1 MSNKERLGKN
11 PLFRD
16 ALEKKEQKTESIGA
30 DSKQSKLVKSSKSDK
45 QPPAAVMAAI
55 EEISAD
61 SKHSKPS
68 ESDLYSNSSKSGK
81 YTSSAGLKE
90 GWTRGAFV
98 MREET
103 LETIRNYAYWER
115 LDIKDVVEEAF
126 ASFFKGRDVQP
137 RPGKR

>member
-16 ALEKKEQKTESIGA
+16 ALEKKKQKTEGIGA
-30 DSKQSKLVKSSKSDK
+30 DSKSRKSDK

-61 SKHSKPS
+61 SKYSKPS
-68 ESDLYSNSSKSGK
+68 KSDLYSNSSKSGK
-81 YTSSAGLKE
+81 HTSSAGLKE